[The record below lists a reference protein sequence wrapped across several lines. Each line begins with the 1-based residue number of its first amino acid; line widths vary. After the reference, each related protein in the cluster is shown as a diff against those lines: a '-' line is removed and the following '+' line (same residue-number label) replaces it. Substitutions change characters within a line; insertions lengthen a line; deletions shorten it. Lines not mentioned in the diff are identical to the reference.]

1 MSQQAFQ
8 ILYNALVEIATA
20 PAFFDDT
27 KRLQE
32 IAKQALQEI
41 AKPQNDEV
49 Q

>member
-27 KRLQE
+27 KRLQA

-41 AKPQNDEV
+41 ARTQNNEL